1 MNPILRHLATGLL
14 SMLFLAQ
21 CDKIPKFGESA
32 AEKED
37 GSTESVVQELDAT
50 QFDAFTSIK
59 DKIVVVDFYADWCG
73 PCKDLG
79 PKLESVAG
87 EFDGDV
93 LIGKIN
99 VDNARNLTARLGV
112 RGIPDVRIF
121 RNGSQVESF
130 VGSIPRSEIRTK
142 FDGHVSLLG
151 ANGDAPVEGGAPGEG
166 VNAEPIQP
174 MSKDWMPEGMQKR

>member
-1 MNPILRHLATGLL
+1 MKSIYRRVAACLL
-14 SMLFLAQ
+14 PLLFLAQ

-32 AEKED
+32 AEGEA
-37 GSTESVVQELDAT
+37 GSAEVVRELDAT

-59 DKIVVVDFYADWCG
+59 DKLIVVDFYADWCG

-93 LIGKIN
+93 LVGKIN
-99 VDNARNLTARLGV
+99 VDNARNLTARMGV

-130 VGSIPRSEIRTK
+130 VGSIPRSEIRSK
-142 FDGHVSLLG
+142 LKGHVSLLSG
-151 ANGDAPVEGGAPGEG
+151 AGTDAAGEGGPEEE
-166 VNAEPIQP
+166 VSSEPIQP
-174 MSKDWMPEGMQKR
+174 MTKDWMPEGMQKR